1 MVFSLNF
8 ANFNEDK
15 PKFNHAQFYSFSNNY
30 FRIQYIY
37 DAKS

>member
-15 PKFNHAQFYSFSNNY
+15 PKFNAQFYSFSNNY
-30 FRIQYIY
+30 FHIQYVY